1 MLIDLFLVQLSML
14 WPRGG
19 TGLPY
24 HMKICWMFLIF
35 GLVSC
40 GGNKRERSNLAV
52 RILRNGDQL
61 FTQRADIEELD
72 RAIQWYLS
80 GVREFPDDAKMMGR
94 LARAYTLRSYGHPP
108 DGLDGYATAKEF
120 GIRCLMTETAFAGL
134 VQSAGGEVTRRSI
147 LTLEADRIG
156 CMTWTSIAWG
166 RWLDQRGVV
175 GASIDLVAVQAMAQR
190 AVDVMPQ
197 YGGGRPY
204 EALGLALSIPPE
216 PLKPDLVGA
225 RKAFLNASKL
235 SPDRLTVAV
244 DLAQYVSAPEGNEA
258 EWRALLTSVV
268 GTEVAEDASDRL
280 ENLAAIQ
287 RAQALLEAG
296 PNSRWDE

>member
-1 MLIDLFLVQLSML
+1 MLL
-14 WPRGG
+14 PRGG
-19 TGLPY
+19 AGLPY
-24 HMKICWMFLIF
+24 RMKICWTFLLF
-35 GLVSC
+35 GLVAC

-61 FTQRADIEELD
+61 FAQRADIEELD

-94 LARAYTLRSYGHPP
+94 LARAYTLRAYGHPS

-120 GIRCLMTETAFAGL
+120 GIRCLMTETGFAGL

-147 LTLEADRIG
+147 STLEADRIG

-166 RWLDQRGVV
+166 RWLDERGVV

-204 EALGLALSIPPE
+204 EALGLALALPPE
-216 PLKPDLVGA
+216 PLKPDLGGA
-225 RKAFLNASKL
+225 RKAFLSASKL

-268 GTEVAEDASDRL
+268 GTELEAGDPNRL